1 MLSVLALILAASPL
15 PDGESWVPRLVEKVG
30 SRGAPGAR
38 TETRW
43 ETSCEQLDVRGP
55 LVKLGQFTFNQRE
68 GKLFAPTL
76 TSPPRPVPLMKHCA
90 DEIPTTPRFD
100 TRQACVEATPHHV
113 SEVCDGGACSLTP
126 PPFRLPSCDAVMKEL
141 AALDALAGDHA
152 QALKSLERV
161 TAISKHGGRLW
172 QRGDCAV
179 VSVKASRDGVT
190 LRGPD
195 WEVIGV
201 LEPLFG
207 RARLAGST
215 GWSLDG
221 GLGTWGTSG
230 STEAMLLGD
239 GLFVLGTRV
248 LYFERA
254 ACAAAGR

>member
-1 MLSVLALILAASPL
+1 MTFVLILALAAAPL
-15 PDGESWVPRLVEKVG
+15 PDGESWVPRLVER
-30 SRGAPGAR
+30 SSAR
-38 TETRW
+38 ADGKGVTETTWR
-43 ETSCEQLDVRGP
+43 TTCERLDVRGP
-55 LVKLGQFTFNQRE
+55 LVTLGRFTLNQGE
-68 GKLFAPTL
+68 GRLFAPVL
-76 TSPPRPVPLMKHCA
+76 NSPARQVPLMKHCA

-100 TRQACVEATPHHV
+100 TRAACVDATPHHV

-126 PPFRLPSCDAVMKEL
+126 PPFRLPNCDAVMKEL

-172 QRGDCAV
+172 QRGDCAAV
-179 VSVKASRDGVT
+179 TVKASRDGVT

-230 STEAMLLGD
+230 STEAILLGD

-254 ACAAAGR
+254 VCAAAGR